1 MSPSPVF
8 DTETKAGNALAGKVA
23 LITGGDSGIGR
34 AIAVGF
40 AKQGADVAIC
50 FLKNERTDAK
60 ETKNYIS
67 ENYGQSQILAM
78 LAAAQFDVLSPHCQG
93 ITPVDPPPT
102 LGYYSNTLNLQ
113 AEPQIKSHNDTS
125 PIG

>member
-1 MSPSPVF
+1 MFPSPVF
-8 DTETKAGNALAGKVA
+8 DTETKAENALAGKVA

-78 LAAAQFDVLSPHCQG
+78 LAAA
-93 ITPVDPPPT
+93 
-102 LGYYSNTLNLQ
+102 
-113 AEPQIKSHNDTS
+113 
-125 PIG
+125 